1 MRRAALPISAQPLVI
16 LTASATGACL
26 SSASA
31 QRPRSFAAG
40 EGGDDSA
47 LGGGKAKQKATRAL
61 PFPRSFTYGTS
72 ARDVMKEMTM
82 EQQAAVSTLIDSMNA
97 PQPAAAAA
105 VAPQYDEEVLE
116 YATYFGI
123 DPQKE
128 PHLMWI
134 AEEGMDPPLPVRTF
148 SLASAAAYTS

>member
-1 MRRAALPISAQPLVI
+1 VI
-16 LTASATGACL
+16 LTA
-26 SSASA
+26 SASA

-47 LGGGKAKQKATRAL
+47 LGGKAKQKATRAL

-148 SLASAAAYTS
+148 SLALQRRCVHKLTS